1 MTQAPPPAPLDRD
14 GAEALSLMERALVL
28 LDACDPRGHVAPH
41 LDLAICR
48 LCGLLG
54 RPRSGAEM
62 DE

>member
-1 MTQAPPPAPLDRD
+1 MTQAPPPVTLDRD

-28 LDACDPRGHVAPH
+28 LDACDPGGQVAPP

-54 RPRSGAEM
+54 RPRSGVEM

>member
-1 MTQAPPPAPLDRD
+1 MTQAPPPATLDCD

-28 LDACDPRGHVAPH
+28 LDACDPGGHVAPH

-54 RPRSGAEM
+54 RPRPGAEI